1 MITINDFILNYWKY
15 FLELEE
21 QLLETKKYL
30 EFDSAN
36 NKAYSLEYLKLY
48 QSVCSEID
56 VLGKELAEA
65 ISPGFVVDRNTNIKQ
80 WGYALQQV
88 YPEMKNELVI
98 FYGYMI
104 QQPFKDW
111 EYEEKITND
120 KDGNPRRNLKK
131 KKDKALQWWTDYN
144 SVKHRRVG
152 LIKGTKNYKLANQKN
167 LVLAFAGL
175 YVLERKFILTLMPS
189 AEQADVLEQSKLFST
204 KDKES

>member
-1 MITINDFILNYWKY
+1 M
-15 FLELEE
+15 
-21 QLLETKKYL
+21 
-30 EFDSAN
+30 
-36 NKAYSLEYLKLY
+36 
-48 QSVCSEID
+48 
-56 VLGKELAEA
+56 LGKELAEA

-111 EYEEKITND
+111 EYEEKITTD
-120 KDGNPRRNLKK
+120 KGGNPRRNLKK

-152 LIKGTKNYKLANQKN
+152 LIKGTKNYKLANQEN